1 MTIRVFVVDD
11 HPIVQQGVSNVFEDD
26 SDIMLVGAAE
36 TLSSAVSSVRTLRP
50 DVILLDVRLG
60 DEKVASAVTALRRA
74 WSSSHIVLFTAH
86 PAHAGIRE
94 ALKAGAIAT
103 LPKEIAPIQL
113 REAVRAAFAGS
124 LQRGVLEPDWLTPRQ
139 REVLEGVASGMTNIE
154 IADRLRLQPATVKA
168 YWQEAMQRLGV
179 RNRAEAIAT
188 AYRLD
193 LL

>member
-1 MTIRVFVVDD
+1 VTIRVFVVDD

-36 TLSSAVSSVRTLRP
+36 TLGTAVSSVRALRP

-60 DEKVASAVTALRRA
+60 DGKVACAVTALRRV
-74 WSSSHIVLFTAH
+74 SSSSQIVLFTAH

-113 REAVRAAFAGS
+113 REAVKAAFAGS
-124 LQRGVLEPDWLTPRQ
+124 LQRGVVEPDRLTPRQ

-154 IADRLRLQPATVKA
+154 IADQLRLQPATVKA